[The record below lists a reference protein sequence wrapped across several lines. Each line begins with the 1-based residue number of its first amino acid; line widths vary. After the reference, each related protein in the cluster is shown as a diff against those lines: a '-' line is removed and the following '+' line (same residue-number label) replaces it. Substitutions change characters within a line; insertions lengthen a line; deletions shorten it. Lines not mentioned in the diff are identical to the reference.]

1 MQIRQKVKIKSF
13 NFTVNGIEWRIG
25 KSSLWK
31 YFQINRLNNK
41 TGIYEFIDK
50 IHYQSNKKEWK
61 TFKNIIKM
69 IIKGKLGNN
78 ANTKNL

>member
-1 MQIRQKVKIKSF
+1 MQIRKKVKIKYF
-13 NFTVNGIEWRIG
+13 VFTVNGSKWRIG
-25 KSSLWK
+25 NSSLWK
-31 YFQINRLNNK
+31 YFQINRLNNE

-69 IIKGKLGNN
+69 ITKGKLGINE
-78 ANTKNL
+78 